1 MSTTPKRMRYKGPPE
16 IVQHNGPEGLY
27 LRRAAGTKRA
37 KKKKKTIT
45 NRWKGTSRT
54 PGFFYRVGEEACTE
68 RSVTSGRARGLERTS
83 GLAGQGAMGKFTQG
97 CGVTGKQEMKVERQ
111 EVGHNLSPGDC

>member
-37 KKKKKTIT
+37 KKKKKKQSLIDG
-45 NRWKGTSRT
+45 KGHQEHLGSFI
-54 PGFFYRVGEEACTE
+54 G
-68 RSVTSGRARGLERTS
+68 SGRRHVLNDQSLQE
-83 GLAGQGAMGKFTQG
+83 GQGVSKGLQAWQVKGPWGSSLKD
-97 CGVTGKQEMKVERQ
+97 VESQENRK
-111 EVGHNLSPGDC
+111 